1 MFPRPQ
7 DDYDR
12 IAALI
17 GDAERLADADNNG
30 AAGDKYLTGMH
41 SDGAGKWEY
50 TDGTVADM
58 EFLREHC
65 PRPPGTVKRFKHH

>member
-1 MFPRPQ
+1 
-7 DDYDR
+7 
-12 IAALI
+12 
-17 GDAERLADADNNG
+17 
-30 AAGDKYLTGMH
+30 MH

-65 PRPPGTVKRFKHH
+65 PRPPGAVKRFKHH